1 MSIAASLSLAPL
13 EERKD
18 LGALRF
24 RSAGS
29 PLSRAGVVPDYS
41 KCAMFVLNNSSL
53 ESDLEPP
60 RFLQRSE
67 AVEPAAGGPAR
78 LPDLA
83 PPQPILD
90 RIDAL
95 VAARAA
101 VRAMRAMR
109 RYGARM
115 LKLALGGCTMLCLA
129 EAGSAR
135 SVIAIV
141 FSAKAAEEVVPALP
155 MPFVPPAYAANVRLA
170 ASSAREFRPAVTG
183 DGIAQIP
190 VAAPPAGTL
199 PGKRQ
204 DEPDAL
210 GALIVSSLKP
220 AQQTEPVKAA
230 PPSEAAGREVVA
242 VPEAVVQVPTVHT
255 KAPSPPAV
263 TKWAEPHVKRA
274 VRPARTHANN
284 EDASA
289 PKRAKRMN
297 LGGARGSEAQRPAER
312 KPKEEKP
319 FFSQETP
326 AWAYEVFSRQ

>member
-29 PLSRAGVVPDYS
+29 PLSRDGVVPDYS

-67 AVEPAAGGPAR
+67 AVEPAAGGPTR

-83 PPQPILD
+83 TPPPILD

-95 VAARAA
+95 MAARAA
-101 VRAMRAMR
+101 MHAMR
-109 RYGARM
+109 RYGARL

-155 MPFVPPAYAANVRLA
+155 IPFVPAAYAANVRLA
-170 ASSAREFRPAVTG
+170 ASSARDFRPAVTG
-183 DGIAQIP
+183 DGIAQLP

-199 PGKRQ
+199 SGRRQ

-210 GALIVSSLKP
+210 GELIVSSLTP
-220 AQQTEPVKAA
+220 AQPTEPAKAA
-230 PPSEAAGREVVA
+230 SPSGATGREVVA
-242 VPEAVVQVPTVHT
+242 VPEAVAQALAVHA

-274 VRPARTHANN
+274 VRPAGAHANN

-297 LGGARGSEAQRPAER
+297 LGGARGSEAQRPAEK

-319 FFSQETP
+319 FFGQETP